1 MKVRNTGYANPYAG
15 VSSPAPVERSDAA
28 AATAPAGA
36 AGIARTADVATVAG
50 IPEGELTPKVRDA
63 INQLMAEVQHLR
75 QELDRARRRVDHL
88 EQLADQDTLTPVL
101 NRRAFV
107 RELSRIMAYVERYE
121 ADTAILYFDVNGL
134 KQINDTHGHAAGD
147 AALNHVAQVLLDHV
161 RGSDVVG
168 RLGGDEFGVILAQSN
183 LDGAAAKAKV
193 LAEAIRAKAVAWNEI
208 VLTVQASYGVHA
220 LSGGQEATEAL
231 DAADRAMYEHKR
243 GNTTPIAGD

>member
-15 VSSPAPVERSDAA
+15 VSAPVPVERADPAA
-28 AATAPAGA
+28 GAAPAGA
-36 AGIARTADVATVAG
+36 TGAAPIADVATVAG
-50 IPEGELTPKVRDA
+50 IPEGELTPKVREA

-75 QELDRARRRVDHL
+75 QELERARRRVDHL

-168 RLGGDEFGVILAQSN
+168 RLGGDEFAVILAQAD
-183 LDGAAAKAKV
+183 LDGAAAKAKG
-193 LAEAIRAKAVAWNEI
+193 LAEAIQAQAIDWDGTGLR
-208 VLTVQASYGVHA
+208 VQASFGVHA
-220 LSGGQEATEAL
+220 LSGGQEANEAL
-231 DAADRAMYEHKR
+231 DAADRAMYAHKR
-243 GNTTPIAGD
+243 NTSPLAGT